1 MEITEI
7 QSGINHTAQPSNNV
21 VFKKKFI
28 YCFIKRAFDIVAS
41 LMALIVL
48 AIPII
53 IIAILIKLDSPGEI
67 VYKQE
72 RLTKGG
78 KPFMLYKFRTMC
90 QDAEKD
96 GAKWADENDVRIT
109 RVGHYLR
116 AFRLDEILQFVNSLK
131 GDISIVGPRPE
142 REVFHN
148 EFCKEVENWDKR
160 LLVKGGITGLA
171 QVSGGYDLSA
181 PEKLVYDL
189 EYIEKRSLW
198 LDIVI
203 LWKTVLVV
211 FNHKGAR

>member
-1 MEITEI
+1 MSNKEII
-7 QSGINHTAQPSNNV
+7 SLAIDRLKFPLICGV
-21 VFKKKFI
+21 VFI
-28 YCFIKRAFDIVAS
+28 HN
-41 LMALIVL
+41 
-48 AIPII
+48 
-53 IIAILIKLDSPGEI
+53 
-67 VYKQE
+67 Q
-72 RLTKGG
+72 
-78 KPFMLYKFRTMC
+78 
-90 QDAEKD
+90 
-96 GAKWADENDVRIT
+96 
-109 RVGHYLR
+109 
-116 AFRLDEILQFVNSLK
+116 LK

>member
-1 MEITEI
+1 M
-7 QSGINHTAQPSNNV
+7 QSSINYSAQATSTS
-21 VFKKKFI
+21 VFKRKI
-28 YCFIKRAFDIVAS
+28 LYCFIKRAFDIIAS

-48 AIPII
+48 AVPII
-53 IIAILIKLDSPGEI
+53 IIAILIKVDSPGEV

-72 RLTKGG
+72 RLTKNG

-96 GAKWADENDVRIT
+96 GAKWADENDNRIT

-116 AFRLDEILQFVNSLK
+116 LFRLDEILQFVNSLK

-142 REVFHN
+142 REIFHN
-148 EFCKEVENWDKR
+148 EFCKDIENWDKR

-171 QVSGGYDLSA
+171 QINGGYDLSA
-181 PEKLVYDL
+181 SEKLVYDL

-198 LDIVI
+198 LDFMI
-203 LWKTVLVV
+203 LWKTVLIV
-211 FNHKGAR
+211 FNHNGAR

>member
-1 MEITEI
+1 MEIAEI
-7 QSGINHTAQPSNNV
+7 QSGINHTAQTTNNV
-21 VFKKKFI
+21 VFKKKLI

-41 LMALIVL
+41 LIALIVL

-53 IIAILIKLDSPGEI
+53 VIAILIKIDSPGEI

-96 GAKWADENDVRIT
+96 GAKWADENDERIT

-131 GDISIVGPRPE
+131 GDISIIGPRPE

-211 FNHKGAR
+211 FNHNGAR